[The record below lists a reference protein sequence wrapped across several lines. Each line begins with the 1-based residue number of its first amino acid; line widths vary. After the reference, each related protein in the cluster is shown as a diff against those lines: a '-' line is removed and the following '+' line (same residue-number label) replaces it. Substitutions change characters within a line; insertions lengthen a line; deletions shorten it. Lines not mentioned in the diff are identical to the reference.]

1 MVKKYIQEFK
11 DYIVEMAQSGKSLK
25 DIHTEYGVWTES
37 VRSWLKKANYLDQ
50 YTPENVRLSAFEKEN
65 KRLREELRILKV
77 TAVLLA
83 KN

>member
-1 MVKKYIQEFK
+1 
-11 DYIVEMAQSGKSLK
+11 MAHSGKSLK
-25 DIHTEYGVWTES
+25 DIRTEYGVWTES

-50 YTPENVRLSAFEKEN
+50 YTPENVRLSALEKEN